1 LAAAL
6 GGGPMLRSVSVTLGV
21 ALAAAGLTAALTL
34 R

>member
-1 LAAAL
+1 
-6 GGGPMLRSVSVTLGV
+6 MLRSVSVTLGV